1 MKKSIMKVFCIT
13 MTITLFICS
22 CSSNQGNTV
31 KPSEISETIKSW
43 FLNEYLANGKRNIWY
58 DVKAEDGIIGKD
70 SDILNI
76 YVFQDGQVTVYTK
89 NDAEQVFD
97 ASTLGMVAK
106 LTDDEIVEKL
116 EEGNKKALQEELDNC
131 IASFESLENRDS
143 YEQELL
149 DFYKSYSITDSQP
162 DKYAIG
168 VETDETGNATQ
179 KETIYYL
186 DKKQDFYDFESLD
199 DLNDQEKKIEYVEE
213 VKEPA
218 VVMSDID
225 GLTAPISDIQ
235 VYDSRYTGFAR
246 DKIEYFF
253 VTRMDSET
261 ILCLD
266 EPIAKDVYIDTS
278 DSDIEKEL
286 LK

>member
-1 MKKSIMKVFCIT
+1 MLVTILFFCG
-13 MTITLFICS
+13 CG
-22 CSSNQGNTV
+22 SNQGDTEQATEQ
-31 KPSEISETIKSW
+31 STETNKLWTLS
-43 FLNEYLANGKRNIWY
+43 EYLANGDTSIWY

-70 SDILNI
+70 SDILHI
-76 YVFQDGQVTVYTK
+76 YVFQDGQVTVYTN

-97 ASTLGMVAK
+97 DSVLGMVAK

-116 EEGNKKALQEELDNC
+116 KEGNKKALQEELDNC
-131 IASFESLENRDS
+131 IASFESLETRDS

-162 DKYAIG
+162 NKYAIG

-186 DKKQDFYDFESLD
+186 DKKQDFYDSEYLD
-199 DLNDQEKKIEYVEE
+199 DCDGQEEKVNAVEE

-225 GLTAPISDIQ
+225 GLTTPIGGIQ
-235 VYDSRYTGFAR
+235 IYDSKFFGFAT
-246 DKIEYFF
+246 DKEEYFF
-253 VTRMDSET
+253 VTRTNDERVF
-261 ILCLD
+261 CLD
-266 EPIAKDVYIDTS
+266 SPNAKGIYVDVS
-278 DSDIEKEL
+278 SSDIEKEL
-286 LK
+286 SK